1 MMYYIS
7 FPIND
12 THLNLGKSDIG
23 ILKYDINFSS
33 LNKHLEHFY
42 PIFCEEIIKLNLKTP
57 FIYNNIIFCNCNDV
71 DGSLTDES
79 KKLIKKLM
87 ILE

>member
-1 MMYYIS
+1 MYYIS

-42 PIFCEEIIKLNLKTP
+42 PIFCEEIIKLNLIKSYPIHNP
-57 FIYNNIIFCNCNDV
+57 FR
-71 DGSLTDES
+71 SATLA
-79 KKLIKKLM
+79 
-87 ILE
+87 